1 MILGDLDF
9 ITHQGFPSSPAR
21 LPSWRPRLV
30 GLISAQTP
38 QQTACPDSSCVPSS
52 SSRFSLVGPGSHP
65 SPLLRHRESPCLSSL
80 RNWLRLRHC
89 WGPTPSLCLT
99 LSQIGPWSVPVS
111 SCSQDGCHR
120 SRHPGS
126 CGRQEGDGGRGGA
139 SKSLPYSEKQIPL
152 KPGAKMSLTNLL
164 WLAREAGKPSGFP
177 GPGLERL
184 SRSGWSLSKPLT
196 QLLRTQTSVPLSVC
210 P

>member
-30 GLISAQTP
+30 GLISAHTP

-65 SPLLRHRESPCLSSL
+65 SPLLRHRESPFLSSL

-89 WGPTPSLCLT
+89 WAPTRPSASLCHRLALGLC
-99 LSQIGPWSVPVS
+99 LSPHAHKMAATGLGILALA
-111 SCSQDGCHR
+111 
-120 SRHPGS
+120 
-126 CGRQEGDGGRGGA
+126 GGRKEMGVGVVPA
-139 SKSLPYSEKQIPL
+139 RVSLIQKSK
-152 KPGAKMSLTNLL
+152 
-164 WLAREAGKPSGFP
+164 FH
-177 GPGLERL
+177 
-184 SRSGWSLSKPLT
+184 
-196 QLLRTQTSVPLSVC
+196 
-210 P
+210 